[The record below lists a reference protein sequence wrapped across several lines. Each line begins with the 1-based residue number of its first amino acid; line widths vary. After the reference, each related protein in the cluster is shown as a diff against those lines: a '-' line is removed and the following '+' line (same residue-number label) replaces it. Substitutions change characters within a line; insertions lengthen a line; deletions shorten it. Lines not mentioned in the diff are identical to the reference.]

1 VSFEDFINKEMIHFS
16 KYDCER
22 SIPNLMDGLKTSQR
36 KIIFAAFKRHLT
48 KEIKV
53 AQFSGYVSE
62 HSSYHHGEQSL
73 NGAIVNMAQNFV
85 GSNNINLLVP
95 NGQFGTRLQGGSD
108 SASERY
114 IFTMLNKITRIIF
127 NEHDD
132 KILKYLDDDGTP
144 VEPLYYAPI
153 IPMILVNGSKG
164 IGTGFSTDIMSYNP
178 LEIIKYIKYVISG
191 KDSSEVELYPYFE
204 GFKGKVEKIEHQK
217 YLIRGVYSVVNK
229 NTIKITELP
238 VGTWTDDYKLYLE
251 KVIDTPKT
259 NKKIIK
265 DYVDMSTD
273 KNVDITI
280 SFYGNELA
288 TLLNNQLENNCN
300 ELEKLLKM
308 YVTRSETNMHIFNE
322 KEKLTKFSNPKEII
336 DYFIN
341 IRKEIYHTRKEYQI
355 KQLQYESMVLSN
367 KARFV
372 KELLDDTIDLR
383 KKSKQAVNELLITK
397 KYDIID
403 DDSDYKYLVKMPMD
417 SVTQEYV
424 DKLLKDNISK
434 LEELTNL
441 KNKSVET
448 IWYEE
453 LEILEIEY
461 IKYKDIRI
469 KNN

>member
-1 VSFEDFINKEMIHFS
+1 
-16 KYDCER
+16 
-22 SIPNLMDGLKTSQR
+22 
-36 KIIFAAFKRHLT
+36 
-48 KEIKV
+48 
-53 AQFSGYVSE
+53 
-62 HSSYHHGEQSL
+62 
-73 NGAIVNMAQNFV
+73 
-85 GSNNINLLVP
+85 
-95 NGQFGTRLQGGSD
+95 
-108 SASERY
+108 
-114 IFTMLNKITRIIF
+114 
-127 NEHDD
+127 
-132 KILKYLDDDGTP
+132 
-144 VEPLYYAPI
+144 
-153 IPMILVNGSKG
+153 
-164 IGTGFSTDIMSYNP
+164 
-178 LEIIKYIKYVISG
+178 
-191 KDSSEVELYPYFE
+191 
-204 GFKGKVEKIEHQK
+204 
-217 YLIRGVYSVVNK
+217 
-229 NTIKITELP
+229 
-238 VGTWTDDYKLYLE
+238 
-251 KVIDTPKT
+251 
-259 NKKIIK
+259 
-265 DYVDMSTD
+265 
-273 KNVDITI
+273 
-280 SFYGNELA
+280 
-288 TLLNNQLENNCN
+288 
-300 ELEKLLKM
+300 M

-461 IKYKDIRI
+461 IKYKDIRN